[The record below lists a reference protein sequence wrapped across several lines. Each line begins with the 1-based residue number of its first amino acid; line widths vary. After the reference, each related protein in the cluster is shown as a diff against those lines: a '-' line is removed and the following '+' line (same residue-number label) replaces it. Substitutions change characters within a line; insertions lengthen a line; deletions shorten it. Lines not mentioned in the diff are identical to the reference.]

1 MGLSLYGRVRFLVSI
16 ENVSIGDTIAEEYGE
31 TFTVESMTITAQCF
45 YLYGTL
51 HTTEKGRRDRLAPIG
66 ETAQVRRIIDRHAMV
81 ELVDP
86 VLAVV
91 LPFRKAGEILD

>member
-1 MGLSLYGRVRFLVSI
+1 MISI
-16 ENVSIGDTIAEEYGE
+16 ENISIGDTIAEEYGE

-51 HTTEKGRRDRLAPIG
+51 HTTEDGRRDRLAPIG
-66 ETAQVRRIIDRHAMV
+66 ETAQVRRIIDRHTMV
-81 ELVDP
+81 ELVP
-86 VLAVV
+86 SVLSVV